1 MDALIVYVVR
11 HGQTDWNAESRFQG
25 QKDIPLNEL
34 GRAQAAGNG
43 MALSRIIRQQAT
55 DFDFVSSPLGRTR
68 HTMELLRAAMGL
80 DPKDYRTD
88 DRLKEVCFGDWEGL
102 TIAELQS
109 HYPDRVAARAGGKW
123 DFIPPGD
130 HAESYEILSWR
141 VGAWLNSIDRPTVC
155 VSHGGVIRSIFRLVA
170 DTEKDEACQMHV
182 PQDQVLKVDLHARRV
197 DWL

>member
-1 MDALIVYVVR
+1 MIVYVVR
-11 HGQTDWNAESRFQG
+11 HGQTDWNAEFRFQG

-88 DRLKEVCFGDWEGL
+88 NRLKEVCFGDWEGL

-109 HYPDRVAARAGGKW
+109 HYPDRVAARAAANGISFHRETTRKAMKFSPGGSA
-123 DFIPPGD
+123 P
-130 HAESYEILSWR
+130 
-141 VGAWLNSIDRPTVC
+141 WLNSIDRPTVC

-182 PQDQVLKVDLHARRV
+182 PQTRSSRWTFTLVA
-197 DWL
+197 

>member
-1 MDALIVYVVR
+1 MRNPV
-11 HGQTDWNAESRFQG
+11 SRARRISRSMSSAAPRRPAMAWRF
-25 QKDIPLNEL
+25 
-34 GRAQAAGNG
+34 RASSG
-43 MALSRIIRQQAT
+43 SRRRIST
-55 DFDFVSSPLGRTR
+55 SSPRLWAA
-68 HTMELLRAAMGL
+68 RATPWNCCGQPWGL
-80 DPKDYRTD
+80 IQGLQDGY
-88 DRLKEVCFGDWEGL
+88 RLKEVCFGDWEGL

-130 HAESYEILSWR
+130 HAESYEFLSWR